1 MMRKREDVSPNE
13 TQTPVTLASGTV
25 AGRGAW
31 PAGSHDIAPDAVPE
45 LHDVAMK
52 ARLSG
57 LIWEIEQ
64 IATDL
69 VSGHPSMA
77 RNGAANIRL
86 QRVAQAMKDAIG

>member
-1 MMRKREDVSPNE
+1 MRKREDVSPNE
-13 TQTPVTLASGTV
+13 TQARVTDFSAPPVASDDVIT
-25 AGRGAW
+25 
-31 PAGSHDIAPDAVPE
+31 SDAVPE
-45 LHDVAMK
+45 LHDIAMK

-57 LIWEIEQ
+57 LIWELEQ